1 MKITAHWLKVAHER
15 VRAGENEKEVLHDYG
30 YVKEADYKRLRG
42 LLEECYE
49 IFIVFDDEILF
60 SKIEKELEK

>member
-1 MKITAHWLKVAHER
+1 MKITAHWLKVAYER
-15 VRAGENEKEVLHDYG
+15 ARAGENEKEVLHDYG